1 MYIFCPSVTWILYD
15 TKTSVGGSGGSKG
28 RALLMFVYEKNIYI
42 ALDMSTCFELSYTSY
57 QPTMVQMKHVVNVVT
72 RYK

>member
-1 MYIFCPSVTWILYD
+1 MYIVCPSVTWILYD

-28 RALLMFVYEKNIYI
+28 RALYMKRIYNIYI

-57 QPTMVQMKHVVNVVT
+57 QPTMV
-72 RYK
+72 